1 MKIGVKFYNH
11 YYRTDKLTVSLPIA
25 GS

>member
-1 MKIGVKFYNH
+1 MKLGVKFYNH